1 MKLAIPLTGSAVQN
15 RLANPAQ
22 VPDPG
27 DRPVG
32 NSDLM
37 RRNVRPYY
45 DLVYQYEISSQKNVR
60 RFQSDAETDPSFL
73 ESLEDD

>member
-45 DLVYQYEISSQKNVR
+45 DLVINMKYSVKKKGQDHKVI
-60 RFQSDAETDPSFL
+60 
-73 ESLEDD
+73 